1 MAEQVSDSE
10 LLDLNDNNIEDFM
23 SNKSTQ
29 HPAKTEWTDTQSNSH
44 EEEMT
49 QTTQLIPESQDE
61 RTRKMRS
68 KSRNTRQTLKQFD
81 RKLDKIHQGLAQVSR
96 SQQTREMP

>member
-44 EEEMT
+44 EEEIT

-81 RKLDKIHQGLAQVSR
+81 CKLDKIHQDLAQVSR
-96 SQQTREMP
+96 SQ

>member
-1 MAEQVSDSE
+1 MAEQISDSE

-29 HPAKTEWTDTQSNSH
+29 HPATTDWTDTQSNSH

-49 QTTQLIPESQDE
+49 QTTQLIP
-61 RTRKMRS
+61 
-68 KSRNTRQTLKQFD
+68 
-81 RKLDKIHQGLAQVSR
+81 
-96 SQQTREMP
+96 